1 MNHSITSSA
10 FDRSTFKTATGTTTL
25 NQSFYPLRVK
35 ELYKDT
41 DESVVLTFDVPADLV
56 DVFTFIQGQYLTLN
70 KVINGEQVRRSY
82 SICSGLDDGQLRVA
96 IKHVEGGVFSSWAN
110 RDLKA
115 GDVLDVMPPRGDFFT
130 AIDPEHGKNYLCI
143 CAGSGITPVLSIIK
157 TVLGREPHSTV
168 TLLYGNQRT
177 ATMMFRN
184 ELAFLK
190 NAHMERF
197 HWVNIFSRE
206 PQEVKLLS
214 GHLDNRKGGALNRRL
229 INIRGYDEFFLC
241 GPEAMISEVSRGL
254 RGEGIAEEHIHFE
267 LFAASAESARQA
279 IERHQAR
286 VQDYKGQVSTVSI
299 LADGREFE
307 FELGTDGENILDAG
321 LRNGVDLPFSCKGGV
336 CATCKARLLEGEID
350 MDLDQ
355 ALRPEEIEKGY
366 ILTCQS
372 HPISKK
378 VVVDFDQV

>member
-1 MNHSITSSA
+1 MS
-10 FDRSTFKTATGTTTL
+10 
-25 NQSFYPLRVK
+25 QSLYPLRVR

-41 DESVVLTFDVPADLV
+41 EDAVVLSFEVPTELEETFA
-56 DVFTFIQGQYLTLN
+56 FTQGQYLTLEQT
-70 KVINGEQVRRSY
+70 INGEPVRRSY
-82 SICSGLDDGQLRVA
+82 SVCSGLDDGHLRVA
-96 IKHVEGGVFSSWAN
+96 IKHVKGGVFSSWAN
-110 RDLKA
+110 QHLKA
-115 GDVLDVMPPRGDFFT
+115 GDVLDVMPPRGDFYT
-130 AIDPEHGKNYLCI
+130 SIDPNQARNYLCI

-157 TVLGREPHSTV
+157 TVLAREPLSTV

-177 ATMMFRN
+177 VTMMFRN

-190 NAHMERF
+190 NAHLERF
-197 HWVNIFSRE
+197 HWINIFSRE
-206 PQEVKLLS
+206 PQEVDLLS

-229 INIRGYDEFFLC
+229 IRIREFDEFFLC

-254 RGEGIAEEHIHFE
+254 RGEGIEEEHIHFE
-267 LFAASAESARQA
+267 LFAASAENARQA

-286 VQDYKGQVSTVSI
+286 AKDYKGQVSEVSI
-299 LADGREFE
+299 RAGGREYA
-307 FELGTDGENILDAG
+307 FELSTDGENILDAG

-336 CATCKARLLEGEID
+336 CATCKARLIEGKVE

-355 ALRPEEIEKGY
+355 ALRPDEIENGY

-378 VVVDFDQV
+378 VVVDFDQF